1 MNLYLSNDLKIY
13 QISNDNILN
22 VKYMYIQQIR
32 YLINILLLKMIDL
45 EFAYMGPPAFDL
57 GVLLANYIFSY
68 YGHMSIPEDNDRHR
82 KFAQLMIE
90 ACKLTG
96 QYS

>member
-13 QISNDNILN
+13 KISNDNILN
-22 VKYMYIQQIR
+22 VKYIQQIR
-32 YLINILLLKMIDL
+32 YSINKLLLKMIDL